1 MIKALLENQDQILHL
16 TLFIL
21 SAILSLLSGTLQTS
35 NIYIFIKAPKLL
47 Q

>member
-1 MIKALLENQDQILHL
+1 MIKTLLESQDQILYL

-21 SAILSLLSGTLQTS
+21 SAIISLLSGTLQTS
-35 NIYIFIKAPKLL
+35 NIYIFIKASKLL